1 MHSDMARLNEMIGK
15 SQESRK
21 EAEGANFS
29 LETDFTNTLKDL
41 EEVAIRLE
49 NQVKAAYR
57 EKERV
62 KDELVE
68 KEREIMVL
76 ERKIE
81 LEKETQA
88 AYLKK
93 DEGGD
98 VINGMKREIHR
109 MQLRYSQLMRRQ
121 EELMAEMERAIF
133 KRDSIAIRGKAKQ
146 QMRGGDT
153 KADLRKMLADMGKRA
168 KDLELE
174 TQRHERSVRQ
184 LDEEGRQVGQRME
197 EAGVAVR
204 EVQREEED
212 LQEQMF
218 RIDRDKRRLKEEAYA
233 LQRLAKRYEAL
244 ARGQADPPADP
255 AEVEAGLQ
263 AAGERGAALQRVAA
277 RLAGADERLAAAL
290 EGQLTPLELP

>member
-1 MHSDMARLNEMIGK
+1 
-15 SQESRK
+15 
-21 EAEGANFS
+21 
-29 LETDFTNTLKDL
+29 
-41 EEVAIRLE
+41 
-49 NQVKAAYR
+49 
-57 EKERV
+57 
-62 KDELVE
+62 
-68 KEREIMVL
+68 
-76 ERKIE
+76 
-81 LEKETQA
+81 
-88 AYLKK
+88 
-93 DEGGD
+93 
-98 VINGMKREIHR
+98 
-109 MQLRYSQLMRRQ
+109 
-121 EELMAEMERAIF
+121 
-133 KRDSIAIRGKAKQ
+133 
-146 QMRGGDT
+146 MRGGDT
-153 KADLRKMLADMGKRA
+153 KADLRKMMADMGKRA

>member
-1 MHSDMARLNEMIGK
+1 
-15 SQESRK
+15 
-21 EAEGANFS
+21 
-29 LETDFTNTLKDL
+29 
-41 EEVAIRLE
+41 
-49 NQVKAAYR
+49 
-57 EKERV
+57 
-62 KDELVE
+62 
-68 KEREIMVL
+68 
-76 ERKIE
+76 
-81 LEKETQA
+81 
-88 AYLKK
+88 
-93 DEGGD
+93 
-98 VINGMKREIHR
+98 
-109 MQLRYSQLMRRQ
+109 
-121 EELMAEMERAIF
+121 MAEMERAIF

-244 ARGQADPPADP
+244 ARGQPRRVPGRNVSHHASPAMVVS
-255 AEVEAGLQ
+255 AETSSVASSEPQDLASPRTMS
-263 AAGERGAALQRVAA
+263 AAPRGGSVQTPGKMTLQRA
-277 RLAGADERLAAAL
+277 RQSG
-290 EGQLTPLELP
+290 